1 MKEILLFIYAL
12 LWLYSSD
19 PGPGAIVGPGGIA
32 TEKVKAAHRY
42 HGILISHE
50 DPDGSAYFFRNG
62 QRCQLYTKAF
72 IKSYGI

>member
-50 DPDGSAYFFRNG
+50 DETGSYFYRDG

-72 IKSYGI
+72 IKRYES